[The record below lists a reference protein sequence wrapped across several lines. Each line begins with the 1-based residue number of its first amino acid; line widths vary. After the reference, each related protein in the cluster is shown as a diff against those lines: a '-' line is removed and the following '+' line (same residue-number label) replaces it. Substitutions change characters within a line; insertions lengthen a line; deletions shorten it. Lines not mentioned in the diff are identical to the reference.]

1 MVFTSCLQNW
11 PINSASHTWQYPCRM
26 VVALWEGRFLPCAP
40 EGNGHQE
47 EMRLANTNSSKD
59 PRSHFC
65 ALTVQQNCQGCI
77 WLQCQLRDK
86 MFLVCISES
95 KLCSQ
100 LPSALHWDRSTR
112 TTGICPRP
120 RQYLAIFPVI
130 ACFPFPVFH
139 PLPSWVPPFFKSI
152 FMFLL
157 SHTQGTAFFKP
168 PAFSCTACR
177 PAQDQTVHGK
187 ERILFRIADLCVSQ
201 WKAECSGCLL
211 LGQELVKHTRR
222 SWIHLVCGEA
232 VLSKSMTQEWVTCFC
247 SYKACAGRSART
259 AQQIQWPSTCQG
271 QACSN
276 VSYNPLALPRVD
288 FKMCLVRYQ
297 MGLQDGHHSPF
308 SWRLFTNTRKADMT
322 MLSIDFPQ
330 D

>member
-1 MVFTSCLQNW
+1 MVFTSCLQDC
-11 PINSASHTWQYPCRM
+11 PINGASHTWQYPCTM
-26 VVALWEGRFLPCAP
+26 VVALWEGRFLPRAP

-47 EMRLANTNSSKD
+47 EMWLANTNSSKD

-65 ALTVQQNCQGCI
+65 ALTVQQTCQGCI
-77 WLQCQLRDK
+77 WLAVPAQGQDVSGVYIWKQAL
-86 MFLVCISES
+86 LPAAIST
-95 KLCSQ
+95 
-100 LPSALHWDRSTR
+100 ALRSTR

-120 RQYLAIFPVI
+120 RQHLAVFPVI

-139 PLPSWVPPFFKSI
+139 LLPSWVLSFFKSI

-177 PAQDQTVHGK
+177 RAQDQRVHGK
-187 ERILFRIADLCVSQ
+187 ERILFSIADLCVSQ

-232 VLSKSMTQEWVTCFC
+232 VLSKTMKQEWVTCFC
-247 SYKACAGRSART
+247 FFSART
-259 AQQIQWPSTCQG
+259 AQQIQWPSTC
-271 QACSN
+271 
-276 VSYNPLALPRVD
+276 
-288 FKMCLVRYQ
+288 
-297 MGLQDGHHSPF
+297 
-308 SWRLFTNTRKADMT
+308 
-322 MLSIDFPQ
+322 
-330 D
+330 